1 MKCYQNYGHLDYTV
15 FIVKNVEF
23 CRKEKCMDND
33 VKLVLETDNTLIEF
47 KVIGYK
53 TKLAYCDTQN
63 KVDYLTKTNKVE
75 CYYYFNGEGIGWGS
89 VSDVYITTKDLEL
102 LSKGL
107 SQILTDKTKE
117 LHFETEKRLFAV
129 DVVVTNEKY
138 NFCFKIID
146 GLEGIWVQTNFN
158 NLDEEQFKEYIILFL
173 EWSRRY
179 PVLTE
184 KQLLNVEKVS
194 W

>member
-1 MKCYQNYGHLDYTV
+1 
-15 FIVKNVEF
+15 
-23 CRKEKCMDND
+23 MDND

-47 KVIGYK
+47 KVVDYK

-63 KVDYLTKTNKVE
+63 KVDYLTKTNEVE
-75 CYYYFNGEGIGWGS
+75 CYYYFSSEGIGWGS
-89 VSDVYITTKDLEL
+89 VSNVYITTKDLEL

-107 SQILTDKTKE
+107 SQILIDKAKE
-117 LHFETEKRLFAV
+117 LHFETEKRLFVV
-129 DVVVTNEKY
+129 DVVATGEKY

-146 GLEGIWVQTNFN
+146 GLEGIWVETTFN
-158 NLDEEQFKEYIILFL
+158 NLNEEQFKKYIILFL

>member
-1 MKCYQNYGHLDYTV
+1 
-15 FIVKNVEF
+15 
-23 CRKEKCMDND
+23 MDND

-75 CYYYFNGEGIGWGS
+75 CRYYFSSEGIGWGY
-89 VSDVYITTKDLEL
+89 VGDVYITTKDLEL
-102 LSKGL
+102 LSNGF
-107 SQILTDKTKE
+107 SQMLIDKTKE
-117 LHFETEKRLFAV
+117 LHFETEKRLFKV
-129 DVVVTNEKY
+129 DVVLNNEKY

-146 GLEGIWVQTNFN
+146 GLEGVWIETSLN
-158 NLDEEQFKEYIILFL
+158 NLDEEQFKKYIILFIA
-173 EWSRRY
+173 WSRKY
-179 PVLTE
+179 PVLTWE
-184 KQLLNVEKVS
+184 QLLKVEKVR